1 MTPLRL
7 RVGDWLAGC
16 QIVRSIGRGG
26 MAEVFEVR
34 FGRERQALKVSRPES
49 LRGLGLR
56 MAREA
61 EMLKMVFHPNL
72 VEVFDHGVEPDG
84 TLWIRMALI
93 DGRTLRQLMHDERRR
108 RAPISVP
115 VAVAY
120 LFRAAQ
126 GARQCHAL
134 GIVHRDIKPENVM
147 VVQEGTKH
155 QVKLLDL
162 GMAKR
167 LDSGQTSDLAPVG
180 TLLYMA
186 PEQFDPRLKVCPA
199 TDVYALSLVLYEML
213 AGHPFV
219 PQDGVVSYPQAAF
232 QHCYAVPPRLET
244 FGIPRPISDV
254 VARGLAKSPEE
265 RFAEGG
271 AFAEALW
278 AAWEVVQ
285 AADPEVDTNPGEPS
299 IDRILPSGDQAI
311 RFGYAPAG
319 RPKRRRSSLPVP
331 AVQGARVEA
340 LPASLQDPDE
350 LDAAM
355 ERESVLFVA
364 PVADTRRHGEAEA
377 GEAGER
383 NTVEVDPSRLRA
395 LVERT
400 REARHTVPMAAPFV
414 LAAGGRPAPRPFVPV
429 QHTEPLPRGPASQ
442 PSQRSPASPPHPPLV
457 RVQPTEPLP
466 RPARERHTA
475 LPAAPRVSP
484 SLPFETPLPPP
495 TAATARGSG
504 PAARR
509 IERVFMGL
517 FALVALTVWVVAGA
531 KWSRDSAPP
540 APPNAAASV
549 PAASPS
555 APAPADTREASP
567 PAPSAS
573 SQASAVLPAASAPP
587 ATSTPAL
594 PTAAPLLAPK
604 PTAGPSR
611 PSELVDPW
619 AP

>member
-1 MTPLRL
+1 MTPALRP
-7 RVGDWLAGC
+7 GDWLAGC

-34 FGRERQALKVSRPES
+34 FGHERQALKVSRPES
-49 LRGLGLR
+49 LAVLGLR

-93 DGRTLRQLMHDERRR
+93 KGRTLRQLMHDERRR

-147 VVQEGTKH
+147 VVQEGAKH

-167 LDSGQTSDLAPVG
+167 LGSGQTSDLAPVG

-265 RFAEGG
+265 RFADGG
-271 AFAEALW
+271 SFAEALW

-311 RFGYAPAG
+311 RFGHAPAG

-331 AVQGARVEA
+331 AVERASVEP

-364 PVADTRRHGEAEA
+364 PAPHEGAE
-377 GEAGER
+377 GGGGER
-383 NTVEVDPSRLRA
+383 STVELDADKLRA

-400 REARHTVPMAAPFV
+400 REARHTVPMVAPFPLARRAAP
-414 LAAGGRPAPRPFVPV
+414 AFVPI
-429 QHTEPLPRGPASQ
+429 QHTEPLPRPVAQ
-442 PSQRSPASPPHPPLV
+442 EASPRALV

-466 RPARERHTA
+466 TPRRERRTA
-475 LPAAPRVSP
+475 VPPATRLSP
-484 SLPFETPLPPP
+484 SLPFETPLPPLA
-495 TAATARGSG
+495 AATPRGSG
-504 PAARR
+504 PTRR
-509 IERVFMGL
+509 PVERLFLGL

-531 KWSRDSAPP
+531 TWQRGAEP
-540 APPNAAASV
+540 APKPAAA
-549 PAASPS
+549 PTLQPLAETAA
-555 APAPADTREASP
+555 
-567 PAPSAS
+567 
-573 SQASAVLPAASAPP
+573 QASASEAPPLPPLPAASVAPP
-587 ATSTPAL
+587 PGSSSSPGAAPTRSLQPSTPVA
-594 PTAAPLLAPK
+594 PAASSPRA
-604 PTAGPSR
+604 
-611 PSELVDPW
+611 PSEVVDPW